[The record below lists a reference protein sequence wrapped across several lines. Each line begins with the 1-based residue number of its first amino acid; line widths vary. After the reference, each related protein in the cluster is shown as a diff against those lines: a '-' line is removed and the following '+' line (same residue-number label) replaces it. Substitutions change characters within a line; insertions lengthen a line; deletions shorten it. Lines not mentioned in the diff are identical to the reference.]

1 MISGRKSLVL
11 SKKLLMLTAAHFAI
25 APIAFAPVALPRPEV
40 LELQGLDLPKSLRVL
55 APQEELV
62 PDEDAPGIWEVVE
75 RPEVAFA
82 RNAHN
87 PMVSPTGT
95 INPNFADL
103 QGSMLNI
110 NDLSY
115 LVAKSQSKK
124 DELEVLRSKLD
135 EVKTKISKIEE
146 DQYDLDL
153 EDCYSKRDRIEVKI
167 IKLKKDLK
175 ENDTRKDALQQEFE
189 GNGWILKVFKG
200 KTGYKPQFGGDGGSY
215 VDDDRGVV
223 AYDPNTRTFVVCYHG
238 SRNDNDWKTNCDGK
252 KIKASEAG
260 LSLGD
265 IEVHRGFAFA
275 AASCTASICNA
286 VTEIMNGCVNADGLN
301 FYFTGHSQGAGVAA
315 LGMADLAIRLGKDL
329 YGDDFNNT
337 QSNLFKGLLLSA
349 PRAVAT
355 VSLDAYHAIV
365 GANNVVR
372 QNVYLDPVPNVSL
385 REAGAFK
392 TVAQVSGTI
401 VGGVNMV
408 VRPVVAVGS
417 FVDNYAGIFTATG
430 KTVAFADRSVMA
442 VAKVANCAPVR
453 AVLSFIPGAP
463 TAWTLYQYTRSA
475 FNVANT
481 VSTAAQD
488 PRLAGVRDAFTQEA
502 GAAVDSVTGYAG
514 VGTLALD
521 PTAQVEKRAI
531 WSSFKAWAGRVATN
545 TVGLFKTRT
554 RFDGQPASVDALVV
568 HSVADLVI
576 TIAAPLHYGSTVN
589 NAGGSFDPKIVGTD
603 MDAMLANGRAH
614 KAAPKKGW
622 FTRAKEKLFG

>member
-1 MISGRKSLVL
+1 
-11 SKKLLMLTAAHFAI
+11 MLTAAHFAI
-25 APIAFAPVALPRPEV
+25 APIAFADEPVALPRPEV
-40 LELQGLDLPKSLRVL
+40 LELQGLDLPKALRVL

-75 RPEVAFA
+75 GPEVAFA

-124 DELEVLRSKLD
+124 DELEVLRNKLD
-135 EVKTKISKIEE
+135 EVKTEISKIEG
-146 DQYDLDL
+146 DQDDLDEDYL
-153 EDCYSKRDRIEVKI
+153 EDCYSTRESIEVKI
-167 IKLKKDLK
+167 RNLTKDLK
-175 ENDTRKDALQQEFE
+175 ENDTRKNALQQEFVRH
-189 GNGWILKVFKG
+189 GWILKVFKG
-200 KTGYKPQFGGDGGSY
+200 KTGYKPQFGGDAESY

-238 SRNDNDWKTNCDGK
+238 SRNDNDWKTNFDGK

-260 LSLGD
+260 LLLGD

-286 VTEIMNGCVNADGLN
+286 VTEIMTGGVNADGLN

-315 LGMADLAIRLGKDL
+315 LGMADLAIRLGKAL

-372 QNVYLDPVPNVSL
+372 QNVDLDPVPNGSL

-408 VRPVVAVGS
+408 VRPVVGVGS
-417 FVDNYAGIFTATG
+417 FVDNYTGIFTATG

-453 AVLSFIPGAP
+453 AVLSFIPGVP

-545 TVGLFKTRT
+545 TFGLFKTRT

-568 HSVADLVI
+568 HSVKDLV
-576 TIAAPLHYGSTVN
+576 TSIAAPLHYGSTVN